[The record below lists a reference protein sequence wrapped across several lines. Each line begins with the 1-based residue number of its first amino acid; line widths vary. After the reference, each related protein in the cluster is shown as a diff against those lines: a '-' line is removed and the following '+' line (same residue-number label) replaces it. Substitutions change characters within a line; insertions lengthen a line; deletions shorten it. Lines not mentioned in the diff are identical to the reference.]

1 MATTSTA
8 LPLEQQSLL
17 QDAVRP
23 HRANWIVFLA
33 RYSRNFFAVFGAFVV
48 VAFVLIGTFA
58 PWIAPYEY
66 NDQDLNRAE
75 ITPNLDHPLGTDRL
89 GRDQFSRMIWATR
102 TALFVAP
109 TSVTLGLIIGV
120 LLGAVA
126 GYFGGWID
134 AFIMRIAD
142 VLFAFPGLLFALFVA
157 ATIGPRIQTWL
168 LQFEF
173 LEEFVRGGLAEYI
186 IVVVALSVV
195 GWPGLARLVRG
206 QMLKLREE
214 PYVEAAYVMGATPW
228 WILMRHLLPNAMP
241 PVIVAV
247 SLGLGGAV
255 LAESTLS
262 FFGIGIQ
269 PPVASWGQ
277 MLFSNF
283 EFWRQN
289 SAIWLVWTP
298 GFAVALM
305 VFAFNFIGDGLL
317 EALDPRK

>member
-1 MATTSTA
+1 METSAT
-8 LPLEQQSLL
+8 LPLQQQSLL

-23 HRANWIVFLA
+23 QKARWLVFLA
-33 RYSRNFFAVFGAFVV
+33 RYSRNFFAVLGAFIVIG
-48 VAFVLIGTFA
+48 FVFIGTFA

-66 NDQDLNRAE
+66 NEQDLNRAE
-75 ITPNLDHPLGTDRL
+75 IAPGLDHPLGTDRL

-109 TSVTLGLIIGV
+109 TSVILGLFIGV

-126 GYFGGWID
+126 GYMGGWVD
-134 AFIMRIAD
+134 AVIMRIAD

-157 ATIGPRIQTWL
+157 ATIGPRIQDWL
-168 LQFEF
+168 RQFEF
-173 LEEFVRGGLAEYI
+173 LEEFVRGGLAEYV
-186 IVVVALSVV
+186 IVVVALSIV

-228 WILMRHLLPNAMP
+228 WILTRHLLPNAMP

-277 MLFSNF
+277 MLYSNF

-298 GFAVALM
+298 GLAVALM

-317 EALDPRK
+317 EALDPRD